1 MGTFCLVKVRNVGSL
16 NAVTIESGGMV
27 GFEWSYQ
34 EKKKKLFLLLAN
46 LFECNDKN
54 SCNLFGH
61 LLFHNKKFSENL
73 MELSFD
79 GLTKSGYFSFVQ
91 VFKENLADTIVKCGR
106 LINRRKCR

>member
-1 MGTFCLVKVRNVGSL
+1 MIIPG
-16 NAVTIESGGMV
+16 
-27 GFEWSYQ
+27 
-34 EKKKKLFLLLAN
+34 KKQLFLLLAN

-61 LLFHNKKFSENL
+61 LLFQNKNLKFSENL

-91 VFKENLADTIVKCGR
+91 VFKENLADTIVKCDR
-106 LINRRKCR
+106 LINRRKCREMHKLFFRGM